1 LARAAIG
8 WVAKTCLVML
18 AVVAIF
24 TLFFVWAF
32 GHPLAW
38 SVIGCLFAALPL
50 AGLVLALGI
59 GFRAAVAAGPGR
71 LAVRFFGRWRVV
83 DLGQVRAVRV
93 GDQGPLGGFG
103 AFGGFGGR
111 GGFNGLSGF
120 GGLGGFGGQGPRG
133 PGGGGAAGRTLVFED
148 VHGGRVVIGVD
159 ALDAGL
165 AAVVRDGLGPDTD
178 IDAGAAY
185 ALGRGSDAGLP
196 TGDPG
201 TGASGAGSSASA
213 DVPGGSATPHGAA
226 APDSAATPD
235 SAAIPDGAGVQDS
248 AGPPDS
254 AATPAP
260 AADGDGTERE
270 IGHRP

>member
-1 LARAAIG
+1 MARAAIG
-8 WVAKTCLVML
+8 WVAKTCVVML
-18 AVVAIF
+18 VVVAIF

-83 DLGQVRAVRV
+83 DLGQVRAVRI

-103 AFGGFGGR
+103 GFGGL

-120 GGLGGFGGQGPRG
+120 GGLGGFGGQRPRG

-178 IDAGAAY
+178 IDADAAY
-185 ALGRGSDAGLP
+185 ALGRGSDAELP

-201 TGASGAGSSASA
+201 TGASSTASAGSAG
-213 DVPGGSATPHGAA
+213 VPG
-226 APDSAATPD
+226 SAATPD
-235 SAAIPDGAGVQDS
+235 GAGTS
-248 AGPPDS
+248 DS
-254 AATPAP
+254 AAPPAT
-260 AADGDGTERE
+260 AADRDATERE
-270 IGHRP
+270 MRHRP

>member
-18 AVVAIF
+18 AIVAVF

-83 DLGQVRAVRV
+83 DLGQVRAVRI
-93 GDQGPLGGFG
+93 GDHGPLGGF
-103 AFGGFGGR
+103 

-120 GGLGGFGGQGPRG
+120 GGLGGFGGQGPKG

-178 IDAGAAY
+178 IDADAAF
-185 ALGRGSDAGLP
+185 ALGRGPDAELP

-201 TGASGAGSSASA
+201 TGAASA
-213 DVPGGSATPHGAA
+213 ASAGVSG
-226 APDSAATPD
+226 SAATAD
-235 SAAIPDGAGVQDS
+235 RAGVSGSAVTSDGAT
-248 AGPPDS
+248 
-254 AATPAP
+254 TPAP
-260 AADGDGTERE
+260 AADGDATERE
-270 IGHRP
+270 IRHRP

>member
-1 LARAAIG
+1 
-8 WVAKTCLVML
+8 ML
-18 AVVAIF
+18 AIVAIF

-83 DLGQVRAVRV
+83 DLGQVRAVRI

-103 AFGGFGGR
+103 AFGGL
-111 GGFNGLSGF
+111 GGFNGPSGF
-120 GGLGGFGGQGPRG
+120 GGLGGFGGQRPRG

-165 AAVVRDGLGPDTD
+165 AAVVRDGLGPDID
-178 IDAGAAY
+178 IDADAAD
-185 ALGRGSDAGLP
+185 ALGRGSDAERP
-196 TGDPG
+196 TGDTAGIAGVSHSPG
-201 TGASGAGSSASA
+201 
-213 DVPGGSATPHGAA
+213 
-226 APDSAATPD
+226 TPD
-235 SAAIPDGAGVQDS
+235 SPGTSDS
-248 AGPPDS
+248 AGTSDG
-254 AATPAP
+254 AAPPAP
-260 AADGDGTERE
+260 AVDGGATERE